1 MGPQLCYHLKVPNG
15 ETWQLEVKS
24 VSQALTLCLA
34 NPKQHVKDHLRILNM
49 PRPHETTRR
58 RSTVVKEDRVKTT
71 PKLVEESNT
80 GLFHA
85 KMNLPEAA
93 KHCGMTEKEMKMT
106 FWEYLKYNP
115 PTDPINKPEHTD

>member
-1 MGPQLCYHLKVPNG
+1 MATRSKVGISGTNFMPGKPKATRQGSSKN
-15 ETWQLEVKS
+15 TKYAARKS
-24 VSQALTLCLA
+24 
-34 NPKQHVKDHLRILNM
+34 I
-49 PRPHETTRR
+49 
-58 RSTVVKEDRVKTT
+58 VVKEDRVKTT

-115 PTDPINKPEHTD
+115 PVEPINKQEH

>member
-1 MGPQLCYHLKVPNG
+1 MGPQLCYHLKVLHR
-15 ETWQLEVKS
+15 ETWQLKAKS
-24 VSQALTLCLA
+24 ESQAKPLCLA
-34 NPKQHVKDHLRILNM
+34 NPSVHVKDVLRILSM
-49 PRPHETTRR
+49 PRPHEIMRKR
-58 RSTVVKEDRVKTT
+58 NTVVKEDRVKTT

-85 KMNLPEAA
+85 RMNLPEAA

>member
-1 MGPQLCYHLKVPNG
+1 MCYHLDVPKG
-15 ETWQLEVKS
+15 ASWQQEAKS
-24 VSQALTLCLA
+24 ASQALTLCLV
-34 NPKQHVKDHLRILNM
+34 NPRQHVKDHLKTLRRQQHLGIM
-49 PRPHETTRR
+49 PRK
-58 RSTVVKEDRVKTT
+58 SIVVKEDRVKTT

-115 PTDPINKPEHTD
+115 PVEPINKQEH

>member
-1 MGPQLCYHLKVPNG
+1 MCYHLDVPKG
-15 ETWQLEVKS
+15 ASWQQEAKS
-24 VSQALTLCLA
+24 ASQALTLCLV
-34 NPKQHVKDHLRILNM
+34 NPRQHVKDHLKTLSMQQHLGIM
-49 PRPHETTRR
+49 QR

-85 KMNLPEAA
+85 RMNLPEAA
-93 KHCGMTEKEMKMT
+93 KHCGMTQKEMKMT

-115 PTDPINKPEHTD
+115 PVEPINKQEH